1 MQIKKIQGPLE
12 KQKGIHYEYD
22 ADSTP
27 IGEGGMG
34 VVYRG
39 IRIDENTGQRTEV
52 AIKALHD
59 DLPEEVYARAERE
72 ASIQLRHDNL
82 VEMLGLISV
91 YETTQW
97 GETTYHHYVISEF
110 LHGIELS
117 DLLIGKLDNKFNE
130 DNTYARNLYNSYLKD
145 RKNTSIKIIK
155 KILSGVLALHDKGYI
170 HRDIDP
176 SNIMVTNDGHIKL
189 IDFGI
194 AKNLR
199 ALSSN
204 DKLRT
209 ATGKFIGKAEYAPPE
224 LVLGDVKNQNYTTDI
239 YALGILLYRLLVG
252 ELPFNGSQ
260 YEVLQQQLKNKVPV
274 KNIENIALAKV
285 VKKATEKIQGHR
297 YSSIAE
303 FRVAIDK
310 AENEENSFWDI
321 YGKYIIILIALIV
334 STFGVYQYINYL
346 KEKEKYKDA
355 DTEIVA
361 PSPSVPNEHQQFI
374 NALSLLDSNNPDSV
388 KVGFKQMEQL
398 ANAGY
403 ESAKVEIG
411 ITYLPEPGSSVLERR
426 RKYLNFNNRY
436 SPDKVIEYLSS
447 VENEAVFTPDVYF
460 ILGHAYTYKEG
471 ETGDYSSTKKCF
483 KKALELINSGTM
495 VSHGYDADD
504 MAPKL
509 RYNIDIIEKNE

>member
-1 MQIKKIQGPLE
+1 MNIKRLQGQLE
-12 KQKGIHYEYD
+12 KQKGVYYEYD

-39 IRIDENTGQRTEV
+39 VRIDERTGMHTEV

-82 VEMLGLISV
+82 VEMLGLISI
-91 YETTQW
+91 YETNQW
-97 GETTYHHYVISEF
+97 GEKEYHHYVISEF

-117 DLLIGKLDNKFNE
+117 DLLQGKLDNKFNE
-130 DNTYARNLYNSYLKD
+130 ENSYARYLYNCYLKD

-155 KILSGVLALHDKGYI
+155 NILSGVLALHDKGYI

-194 AKNLR
+194 AKNIK

-209 ATGKFIGKAEYAPPE
+209 ATGKFIGKAEYASPE

-252 ELPFNGSQ
+252 ELPFSGSQ
-260 YEVLQQQLKNKVPV
+260 YEVLQYQLKRKVPV
-274 KNIENIALAKV
+274 NNIESIALAKV
-285 VKKATEKIQGHR
+285 VKKSTEKIQSHR
-297 YSSIAE
+297 YSTIAE

-310 AENEENSFWDI
+310 AENKENSFFES
-321 YGKYIIILIALIV
+321 YGKYIIACIVLVVIGIGGWLYWDFKKEIATKPIPMIV
-334 STFGVYQYINYL
+334 ESPEQQYQ
-346 KEKEKYKDA
+346 
-355 DTEIVA
+355 
-361 PSPSVPNEHQQFI
+361 H
-374 NALSLLDSNNPDSV
+374 ALSQLDSNIPDSI
-388 KVGFKQMEQL
+388 KKGFDNMKEL
-398 ANAGY
+398 ANSGFDK
-403 ESAKVEIG
+403 AKIEIG
-411 ITYLPEPGSSVLERR
+411 ITYLSGSNNPIISNRREILKLNNNEIYSAENIIKELSSIKDKSLFAPEVYYILGIAYYWSG
-426 RKYLNFNNRY
+426 
-436 SPDKVIEYLSS
+436 DKVLAIESFQSALNQINNGTHALHGFDTNNLKN
-447 VENEAVFTPDVYF
+447 VLQKNLTTLLENE
-460 ILGHAYTYKEG
+460 
-471 ETGDYSSTKKCF
+471 
-483 KKALELINSGTM
+483 
-495 VSHGYDADD
+495 
-504 MAPKL
+504 
-509 RYNIDIIEKNE
+509 